1 MRQRLARIIRKEFIQ
16 VLRDPRMRG
25 MLFLPP
31 LIQLLIFGYAVN
43 LDVDNARIAWMDQD
57 RTPESRQLLSEF
69 EGSGRF
75 QIVAAPNSDTAMQ
88 SLMDRGQVDA
98 VVRVLPGFARDI
110 ERGRTTSVQ
119 VLLDGTNSNT
129 ASLVSGYAAQ
139 TIGRYSS
146 EVVGRQQRAST
157 IGLTAIGLTAPE
169 SGSTST
175 GNDSASPS
183 NQGGGSSQN
192 SQPAQASMSQ
202 PVPDIVSRSR
212 VWFNPDLRSRNYFIP
227 GVIVNIITIVTLSLT
242 AMAIVR
248 EKEIGTMEQL
258 MVTPIRPT
266 ELILGKTLP
275 FVLVGFWDMLLVLG
289 ASLLLFH
296 IPFRGSFG
304 LLLACTLLFL
314 LTSLG
319 AGLFIS
325 TISRTQQQAMMT
337 MGLIFQPFFMLSG
350 FSFPIRNMPVSM
362 QMLTLINPVRYFME
376 IVRGI
381 FLQGTGI
388 STLWPQMVAL
398 AIFGVAILWMSVLR
412 FHKQL
417 E

>member
-1 MRQRLARIIRKEFIQ
+1 MWQRLRRIMRKEFIQ
-16 VLRDPRMRG
+16 VARDPRMRA
-25 MLFLPP
+25 MLFMPP
-31 LIQLLIFGYAVN
+31 LIQLLIFGYAAN
-43 LDVDNARIAWMDQD
+43 LDVNTAKIAWMDQD
-57 RTPESRQLLSEF
+57 HSAASRELLSQF
-69 EGSGRF
+69 QGSGRF
-75 QIVAAPNSDTAMQ
+75 IIVAEPDNDAEMQ
-88 SLMDRGQVDA
+88 KLLDRATVDG
-98 VVRVLPGFARDI
+98 VVRVMPGFARDVA
-110 ERGRTTSVQ
+110 RGRATSVQ

-129 ASLVSGYAAQ
+129 ASIVSNYAAQ
-139 TIGRYSS
+139 TIARYSS
-146 EVVGRQQRAST
+146 EVMAQLQRSKMVAGTIAS
-157 IGLTAIGLTAPE
+157 
-169 SGSTST
+169 
-175 GNDSASPS
+175 
-183 NQGGGSSQN
+183 GGAMH
-192 SQPAQASMSQ
+192 PA
-202 PVPDIVSRSR
+202 VPQIVAVSR
-212 VWFNPDLRSRNYFIP
+212 VWFNPDLKSRNYFIP
-227 GVIVNIITIVTLSLT
+227 GVVVNIITLVTMMLT

-275 FVLVGFWDMLLVLG
+275 FVLVGLWDMLLVVTAALVIY
-289 ASLLLFH
+289 H
-296 IPFRGSFG
+296 IPLAGSFG
-304 LLLACTLLFL
+304 LLLVCTLLFL

-362 QMLTLINPVRYFME
+362 QILTYINPVRYFME

-398 AIFGVAILWMSVLR
+398 AVFGVAILWMSVLR